1 MEKQKNTATPTPEK
15 VAAERMPLQLD
26 VTARLIAPRGSLMGY
41 ANVCI
46 NDAFVINDFKIF
58 NNDKGLFVGMPSKP
72 DKSNESGY
80 QDIAYPITADF
91 REQLFGSVIAAY
103 RGEVEKLRGH
113 MNAVEPPQK
122 QLISQQIA
130 EGQKLADK
138 ENAAR
143 GGTGKNPQTQEQ
155 TAPGGRG

>member
-1 MEKQKNTATPTPEK
+1 MAKQKNTTAPAPEK
-15 VAAERMPLQLD
+15 AATENVPLKLD
-26 VTARLIAPRGSLMGY
+26 VTARLITPRGSLMGY

-46 NDAFVINDFKIF
+46 NNAFVINDFKIF
-58 NNDKGLFVGMPSKP
+58 NNDKGLSVGMPSKP

-103 RGEVEKLRGH
+103 RGEVEKLHVH
-113 MNAVEPPQK
+113 MKAIEPPQK
-122 QLISQQIA
+122 QRISQQIA
-130 EGQKLADK
+130 EGKAQAEK

-143 GGTGKNPQTQEQ
+143 AGQAPPAREQ
-155 TAPGGRG
+155 PVPGNRG